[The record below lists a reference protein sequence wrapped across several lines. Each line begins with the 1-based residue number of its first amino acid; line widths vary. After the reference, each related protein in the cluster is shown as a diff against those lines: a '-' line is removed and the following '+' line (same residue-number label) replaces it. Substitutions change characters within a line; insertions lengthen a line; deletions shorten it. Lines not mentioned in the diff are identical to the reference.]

1 VIFGEHPP
9 PSYQALGTV
18 LTSDAAHEIAV
29 CSATFSG
36 SLFFNFRERKGNQNC
51 DFVLFIST
59 ASESATTLLFWP
71 KDRTDFD
78 QKEELPELVLFS
90 ELFRDAGASVGGVEW
105 RSLLAA

>member
-1 VIFGEHPP
+1 VTFGKHPP

-18 LTSDAAHEIAV
+18 LTSDAHEIAV
-29 CSATFSG
+29 CSTTFSG
-36 SLFFNFRERKGNQNC
+36 SLFFNFRERRGNQDC
-51 DFVLFIST
+51 DFGLFISA
-59 ASESATTLLFWP
+59 ASESATTVLFWP
-71 KDRTDFD
+71 KDRKDFD